1 MQLCYSICHQLNLPP
16 AEFSSF
22 PLVEGVQLLTREGA
36 ARIVVLVRFHEH
48 EMPHTCHQL
57 NLSPVEFS
65 TLLVHA
71 IRFTGCT
78 RCLSVRV
85 QFHRKR
91 PSNSLKI
98 DSWHASRGVASPRHH
113 AWRRRR
119 GTRSGAVLI
128 KSDHN

>member
-57 NLSPVEFS
+57 NLSPVEFVTMTS
-65 TLLVHA
+65 NDQRIASGGGELLVYFVPLAVVRGH
-71 IRFTGCT
+71 IR
-78 RCLSVRV
+78 V
-85 QFHRKR
+85 
-91 PSNSLKI
+91 
-98 DSWHASRGVASPRHH
+98 VASGFLGT
-113 AWRRRR
+113 RR
-119 GTRSGAVLI
+119 GIRAFP
-128 KSDHN
+128 